1 MVGINLS
8 LNQVKSLVLICIS
21 ICVLIYLFK
30 KKKLNIVYKLNFI
43 NLLNLYIVDK
53 YNKWKKYILYNIK
66 CFYFVLKYKMG
77 FCIKLF
83 YVSIVLNDVN

>member
-1 MVGINLS
+1 MI
-8 LNQVKSLVLICIS
+8 Q
-21 ICVLIYLFK
+21 LFKK

-66 CFYFVLKYKMG
+66 FLYCVE
-77 FCIKLF
+77 I
-83 YVSIVLNDVN
+83 